1 MGLQVP
7 QRSPMLA
14 DHAVAHRPG
23 RGQLAQ
29 EGWATLPDQ
38 RWGGR
43 GGAEP
48 GRALCAPEARGW
60 HAGTRNWLWNW
71 TRLEF
76 KSCAFTSLA
85 LHFCI
90 CPRGRE
96 NSASSWTEGSD
107 SAELGVNAQ
116 QVTVPAPLLPRAL
129 QHPCVSG
136 PAFWKGLCQTCRGKG
151 GPCLRDTFP
160 QPPSSVAL
168 GVMGALRTHT

>member
-7 QRSPMLA
+7 QRSPILA

-29 EGWATLPDQ
+29 EGRAALPDQ

-43 GGAEP
+43 WGEP
-48 GRALCAPEARGW
+48 GRALCAPEAQGW

-71 TRLEF
+71 TRLQF

-90 CPRGRE
+90 WRCGRE
-96 NSASSWTEGSD
+96 NSAGSWTEGSD

-116 QVTVPAPLLPRAL
+116 QVMVPTPLLLRAL

-136 PAFWKGLCQTCRGKG
+136 PPFWKGLCQTCRWKR
-151 GPCLRDTFP
+151 GPCLRDTIP